1 MIFLSIGF
9 RYLVMITVFEH
20 VVLLLYQ
27 DNHFKQ
33 VRVIN
38 TMVIF
43 NLVPQVFRRSGNI
56 VQWN

>member
-1 MIFLSIGF
+1 
-9 RYLVMITVFEH
+9 MITVFEH